1 MPKLTTI
8 DNTSVSPLRTQA
20 PQVRVSVTPE
30 QIAGPE
36 VRLLTEL
43 GKKADEVTAFVVKRQ
58 NTKDLEIVTRADT
71 AMKEVLLEQR
81 LAAEKRRGIDA
92 SGLLTEQHELF
103 DSNMQ
108 PKDGQVVTPAHQRYL
123 DVYQSADPRQ
133 QRAMDLQKNKQR
145 LVHLKAMGSYEEA
158 QTSDAAVK
166 AHKANVEISV
176 AKGIAATTQ
185 EELDLELSSI
195 YSQFDSIKSLTGA
208 EASTVQAEQMKEI
221 SAIHTG
227 RLEHLINAKDIVG
240 AEKYFEKYKADML
253 DTSKMEKELATSKED
268 ILAEV
273 AADEATQMRVVEHK
287 PKEAVALL
295 DKLPPGMQAKAYAQY
310 NNDITQGETI
320 RKQRIINTQEAMQ
333 ASVYAKK
340 DGKWAFNKYS
350 DLPLKVRSAI
360 EENEGFKDK
369 WRKEMSQRNDPIEP
383 SKASQA
389 KAVNLLTALQFG
401 TRAEQM
407 QFATY
412 NLTGLGLDND
422 NHAAFTKAQKEILN
436 PTPGSKGKTNY
447 LASAIKRSNFDTTND
462 GDMEVQGQLVMEV
475 LQSVAAGEGK
485 TDTKAA
491 GELPFDE
498 YKAIVDKFFNPGKVS
513 TMKKANSRPKPSTD
527 KGKTFGG
534 TPAAIAKRYLE
545 IRGTESDNLE
555 TSDRYEAAWEDS
567 VSKYAS
573 KYFQATGK
581 YAPDAAIERFMQFAE
596 KNVVEYEGDEWGG
609 MGDRTI
615 SLSQVPEIERNEKV
629 YEMVDG
635 EKYTYGEVNG
645 VGLPA
650 NKQKRLAGQIKE
662 YLQENTLPSYFKNKA
677 AAYHSIHRADAK
689 AKAEA
694 ARVQR
699 ENKILAGKTSAGE
712 DKRKLFDTAMQP
724 SYNDLKKYRDDNWK
738 DWQPDYLA
746 VIDLAL
752 EKQKR
757 RARR

>member
-8 DNTSVSPLRTQA
+8 ENTSVSPLRTQA
-20 PQVRVSVTPE
+20 PRVNVSVTPE

-43 GKKADEVTAFVVKRQ
+43 GKKADEVTAFVIKRQ

-81 LAAEKRRGIDA
+81 LGAEKRRGINA

-145 LVHLKAMGSYEEA
+145 LVHLKAIGSYEEA
-158 QTSDAAVK
+158 QTSDAALK

-208 EASTVQAEQMKEI
+208 EPSTIEAEQKKEI

-227 RLEHLINAKDIVG
+227 RLQNLINAKDIVG
-240 AEKYFEKYKADML
+240 AEEYFEKYKADML
-253 DTSKMEKELATSKED
+253 DTSQMDKELATSKDD

-273 AADEATQMRVVEHK
+273 AADEATKLRLAGQPSK
-287 PKEAVALL
+287 AVALL
-295 DKLPPGMQAKAYAQY
+295 DKLSPGMQEKAYAQY
-310 NNDITQGETI
+310 NNDIKQAETI
-320 RKQRIINTQEAMQ
+320 RKQRIIKTQEAMQ
-333 ASVYAKK
+333 ASVYEKNK
-340 DGKWAFNKYS
+340 DGKWMFNKYT
-350 DLPLKVRSAI
+350 DLPLVVRSAI
-360 EENEGFKDK
+360 EENEGFKEK

-401 TRAEQM
+401 TREEQM

-412 NLTGLGLDND
+412 NLTGSGLDTE
-422 NHAAFTKAQKEILN
+422 NHKAFAKAQQEILH

-475 LQSVAAGEGK
+475 LQSVAAGEGE

-534 TPAAIAKRYLE
+534 TPSAIAKRYLE
-545 IRGTESDNLE
+545 MRGASNENKLKTGDK
-555 TSDRYEAAWEDS
+555 YEATWEDS
-567 VSKYAS
+567 VSKFAS
-573 KYFQATGK
+573 KYFQATGI
-581 YAPDAAIERFMQFAE
+581 YAPDAEIERFMQFAE
-596 KNVVEYEGDEWGG
+596 KNVVTHEEGGFIG
-609 MGDRTI
+609 SGQRVLAQI
-615 SLSQVPEIERNEKV
+615 PEIERNEKV
-629 YEMVDG
+629 YEIVDG

-662 YLQENTLPSYFKNKA
+662 YLQKEQLPPYFKNKA

-724 SYNDLKKYRDDNWK
+724 SYNQLKKYRDDNWK

-746 VIDLAL
+746 IIDLAL
-752 EKQKR
+752 EKKKR
-757 RARR
+757 GARR

>member
-1 MPKLTTI
+1 MPKLPSLEGTT
-8 DNTSVSPLRTQA
+8 VSPLRTQA
-20 PQVRVSVTPE
+20 PRVNVSVTPE

-43 GKKADEVTAFVVKRQ
+43 GKKADEVTAFVIKRQ
-58 NTKDLEIVTRADT
+58 NTKDLEIVPRADT

-81 LAAEKRRGIDA
+81 LGAEKRRGIDA
-92 SGLLTEQHELF
+92 GGLLTEQHELF

-145 LVHLKAMGSYEEA
+145 LVHLKAIGSYEEA
-158 QTSDAAVK
+158 QTSDAALK

-208 EASTVQAEQMKEI
+208 EPSTIEAEQKKEI

-227 RLEHLINAKDIVG
+227 RLQNLINAKDIVG
-240 AEKYFEKYKADML
+240 AEEYFEKYKADMIG
-253 DTSKMEKELATSKED
+253 DTSPMQKSIATSKED
-268 ILAEV
+268 IISEA
-273 AADEATQMRVVEHK
+273 AADEATGLRQNNQRIKAEEMLDRLSPPIQKKAREQYNTDIK
-287 PKEAVALL
+287 MEEAV
-295 DKLPPGMQAKAYAQY
+295 
-310 NNDITQGETI
+310 
-320 RKQRIINTQEAMQ
+320 RKEQTYQRNQLINK
-333 ASVYAKK
+333 SVYEKTG
-340 DGKWAFNKYS
+340 DGKWRFNKYT
-350 DLPLKVRSAI
+350 DLSASLRADM
-360 EENEGFKDK
+360 EANNLVEGFKK
-369 WRKEMSQRNDPIEP
+369 AMSTRNDPIEP

-389 KAVNLLTALQFG
+389 QVVNLLTALQFG
-401 TRAEQM
+401 TREEQM

-412 NLTGLGLDND
+412 NLTGSGLDTE
-422 NHAAFTKAQKEILN
+422 NHKAFAKAQQEILH

-447 LASAIKRSNFDTTND
+447 LASAIKRSNFDATND

-475 LQSVAAGEGK
+475 IKSVAAGEGQ

-498 YKAIVDKFFNPGKVS
+498 YKEVVDKFFNPGKVS

-534 TPAAIAKRYLE
+534 TPSAIAKRYLE
-545 IRGTESDNLE
+545 MRGASNENKLKTGDK
-555 TSDRYEAAWEDS
+555 YEATWEDS
-567 VSKYAS
+567 VSKFAS
-573 KYFQATGK
+573 KYFQATGI
-581 YAPDAAIERFMQFAE
+581 YAPDAEIERFMQFAE
-596 KNVVEYEGDEWGG
+596 KNVVTHEEGGFIG
-609 MGDRTI
+609 SGQRVLAQI
-615 SLSQVPEIERNEKV
+615 PEIERNEKV
-629 YEMVDG
+629 YEIVDD

-662 YLQENTLPSYFKNKA
+662 YLQKEQLPPYFKNKA

-712 DKRKLFDTAMQP
+712 DKRQLFESSMRN
-724 SYNDLKKYRDDNWK
+724 SYATLQKYRDGNWK
-738 DWQPDYLA
+738 DLQPDVLA
-746 VIDLAL
+746 IIDLAL